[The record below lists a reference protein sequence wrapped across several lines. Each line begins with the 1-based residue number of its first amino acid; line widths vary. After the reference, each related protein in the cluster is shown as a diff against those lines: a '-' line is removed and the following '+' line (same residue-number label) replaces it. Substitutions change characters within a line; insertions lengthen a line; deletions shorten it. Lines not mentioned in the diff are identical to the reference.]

1 MKKFILKSKELFVV
15 FLLLASLGIYSPVK
29 AQFFPGSHVIGK
41 NIYNIGNIYYLRDLN
56 PANPV
61 DNPVIETFN
70 FYDTFGYFR
79 VLQSRSG
86 YNDGMFIN
94 FNSYGGQNAHLRFY
108 ANGDTFRMVIRADNG
123 YVGIGTFNPLFNL
136 HVAGEG
142 LFDGWVRTS
151 GQRGWFNQT
160 FGGGIYMLDHDWIR
174 TYGNKNFYHNT
185 GIMRTDGV
193 FHVGENGSRFL
204 VNSASNV
211 GIGTTN
217 PVSKLDVYGNYSYMG
232 KSLIYGS
239 KGDVHINAR
248 VLTNL
253 SNNEGMNSNAQ
264 DGMYLNFKSTGED
277 NAHLRFYANGDKLRM
292 FIDAS
297 NGFVGIGTSHPQ
309 SILSV
314 NGTITTKTVITTQ
327 TGWSDFVFKKDYLL
341 PAIEDVADFID
352 QNGHLPGIPTESEI
366 KETGNDLG
374 KTDALLLQ
382 KIEEL
387 TLYLID
393 MKKDNLE
400 LRKEVE
406 MLKTEKQI
414 R

>member
-1 MKKFILKSKELFVV
+1 
-15 FLLLASLGIYSPVK
+15 
-29 AQFFPGSHVIGK
+29 
-41 NIYNIGNIYYLRDLN
+41 
-56 PANPV
+56 
-61 DNPVIETFN
+61 
-70 FYDTFGYFR
+70 
-79 VLQSRSG
+79 
-86 YNDGMFIN
+86 
-94 FNSYGGQNAHLRFY
+94 
-108 ANGDTFRMVIRADNG
+108 
-123 YVGIGTFNPLFNL
+123 
-136 HVAGEG
+136 
-142 LFDGWVRTS
+142 
-151 GQRGWFNQT
+151 
-160 FGGGIYMLDHDWIR
+160 
-174 TYGNKNFYHNT
+174 
-185 GIMRTDGV
+185 
-193 FHVGENGSRFL
+193 
-204 VNSASNV
+204 
-211 GIGTTN
+211 
-217 PVSKLDVYGNYSYMG
+217 
-232 KSLIYGS
+232 
-239 KGDVHINAR
+239 
-248 VLTNL
+248 
-253 SNNEGMNSNAQ
+253 
-264 DGMYLNFKSTGED
+264 
-277 NAHLRFYANGDKLRM
+277 M

-341 PAIEDVADFID
+341 PAIEDVADIID